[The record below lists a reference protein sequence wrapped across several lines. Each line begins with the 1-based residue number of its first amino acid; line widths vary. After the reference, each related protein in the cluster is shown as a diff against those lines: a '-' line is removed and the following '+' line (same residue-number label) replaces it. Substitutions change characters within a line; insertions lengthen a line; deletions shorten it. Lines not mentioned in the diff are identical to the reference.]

1 MEWSLF
7 LLDFV
12 PLLVFVVLDSL
23 SNVRYAVIGAVLA
36 AAAELGYSYWAL
48 GGIDLFSVAFVAFI
62 LLFAGLSYKF
72 NNPLFFKFKP
82 VTIGALCGMVFLV
95 TSAFFTPLLLTM
107 LDRYIDLIP
116 VEQQHKLQHPAVRLV
131 LVDFNL
137 YLGFAFLL
145 HAAATAWA
153 ALHLSRWGWFAVSGP
168 GLYVFILLTALL
180 VIP

>member
-23 SNVRYAVIGAVLA
+23 GNVRYAVIGAVLA
-36 AAAELGYSYWAL
+36 ATVELGYSYWAL
-48 GGIDLFSVAFVAFI
+48 GGIDLFSVAFAAFI

-82 VTIGALCGMVFLV
+82 VAIGALSGIVFLV
-95 TSAFFTPLLLTM
+95 TSVFFAPLLLTM
-107 LDRYIDLIP
+107 LDRYIDLVP
-116 VEQQHKLQHPAVRLV
+116 AEQQHKLQHPAMRLA
-131 LVDFNL
+131 LADFNL

-145 HAAATAWA
+145 HAGATGWA
-153 ALHLSRWGWFAVSGP
+153 AIHLSRWGWFAVSGP
-168 GLYVFILLTALL
+168 GLYVVILLTALF